1 MGRDDSAFGWRYI
14 AAFTSVL
21 IVNLACAL
29 DATTLSVALPF
40 PQTLSVVLG
49 GDAITSFWAGTS
61 FLLTSTIWQP
71 LFVSISQ
78 IYGRRTILLYALSLF
93 TIGSVVC
100 GATGDFTLLLT
111 GRCIQ
116 GSGVGG
122 ILALTEAM
130 ITDMVPLRQRG
141 NAIAVLGA
149 VWALGSVGGPL
160 IGGVLAEVN
169 RWWWIFF
176 LNLPFA
182 VVGFIGCLAFL
193 RLHHLKRSLGEKLL
207 EVDFTG
213 AFLFVASLTSF
224 LIPITWGGV
233 SYAWSSWHTLVPL
246 FVGAGGLVGF
256 WVYEARGAIRPMIP
270 TSLFLN
276 RSTAIAYFLTFI
288 HGMILWSMVYYL
300 PLYFM
305 AVHSYTP
312 LLAGVAALPQ
322 TLTVVPCAIIVG
334 IIAAKTGR
342 YRWSLW
348 LGWAL
353 TTFGCGIM
361 YRLDVDTPVV
371 EWVFLL
377 MTSGIGIGL
386 LFPAMNLAIQ
396 ASCAVEDVA
405 IAAGLF
411 TFFRA
416 LGQTVGVAVGGVI
429 FQNRMQANLST
440 SPNLANLS
448 GKYSLDAVALI
459 THINTLSS
467 DASETLQLK
476 TAFANSIRVIW
487 AVMCGFAGLGLI
499 VTAGVQGYDLNQA
512 LVTEQG
518 FVGREGYVGDDGE
531 RGLDMGIGSG
541 KTTTVISSD
550 PNVNAEVEMERA
562 ISSSTED
569 IGFAREVEAPAVAG
583 STF

>member
-1 MGRDDSAFGWRYI
+1 MGRDDSKFGWRYI

-21 IVNLACAL
+21 VVNLACAL
-29 DATTLSVALPF
+29 DATTLSVALPVCSAPSPSYPPLIWF
-40 PQTLSVVLG
+40 HQTLSVVLG

-61 FLLTSTIWQP
+61 FLLASTIWQP

-78 IYGRRTILLYALSLF
+78 IYGRRTLLLYALTLF
-93 TIGSVVC
+93 TIGSVSC
-100 GATGDFTLLLT
+100 GVTGDFTLFLI
-111 GRCIQ
+111 GRSIQ

-122 ILALTEAM
+122 ILALTEAL

-160 IGGVLAEVN
+160 IGGVFAQVN
-169 RWWWIFF
+169 MWWWIFF

-193 RLHHLKRSLGEKLL
+193 HLHQIKRTLGEKLS
-207 EVDFTG
+207 EVDFIG

-246 FVGAGGLVGF
+246 FVGAAGLVGF
-256 WVYEARGAIRPMIP
+256 WFYEAKGAICPMIP
-270 TSLFLN
+270 TSLFRN
-276 RSTAIAYFLTFI
+276 RSTAIAYLLTFV

-312 LLAGVAALPQ
+312 VLAGVAALPQ
-322 TLTVVPCAIIVG
+322 TLTVVPCAMIVG
-334 IIAAKTGR
+334 IITAKTGR

-377 MTSGIGIGL
+377 MLSGIGIGL

-416 LGQTVGVAVGGVI
+416 LGQTVGVAV
-429 FQNRMQANLST
+429 
-440 SPNLANLS
+440 
-448 GKYSLDAVALI
+448 
-459 THINTLSS
+459 
-467 DASETLQLK
+467 
-476 TAFANSIRVIW
+476 
-487 AVMCGFAGLGLI
+487 
-499 VTAGVQGYDLNQA
+499 
-512 LVTEQG
+512 
-518 FVGREGYVGDDGE
+518 
-531 RGLDMGIGSG
+531 
-541 KTTTVISSD
+541 
-550 PNVNAEVEMERA
+550 
-562 ISSSTED
+562 
-569 IGFAREVEAPAVAG
+569 
-583 STF
+583 